1 MYVHIGQLVSFAYWH
16 YSICV
21 FELQDT
27 YMLLLIIAYA
37 YLNYKIRSVFTLN
50 QRKEAKKVTQLEV
63 EIALER
69 YRNEIES
76 LKHRMDEVQRSVDAV
91 HSLAQQMVVQT
102 AEIKHLG
109 QAVGEVKKDVA
120 ELKEK
125 PGTRWESLISGLIGA
140 AAGAIG
146 AIFFR

>member
-1 MYVHIGQLVSFAYWH
+1 M
-16 YSICV
+16 SILDSL
-21 FELQDT
+21 FHLPT
-27 YMLLLIIAYA
+27 GIIAYA
-37 YLNYKIRSVFTLN
+37 YLNYKIRICCFFTLN

-63 EIALER
+63 ERI
-69 YRNEIES
+69 
-76 LKHRMDEVQRSVDAV
+76 VDAV
-91 HSLAQQMVVQT
+91 HSLAQQMVAQT
-102 AEIKHLG
+102 SEIKHLG

-125 PGTRWESLISGLIGA
+125 PGSRWESLITGLIGA

>member
-1 MYVHIGQLVSFAYWH
+1 
-16 YSICV
+16 
-21 FELQDT
+21 
-27 YMLLLIIAYA
+27 MLFFYPKSEGGGEKL
-37 YLNYKIRSVFTLN
+37 
-50 QRKEAKKVTQLEV
+50 TQSEV
-63 EIALER
+63 ETALER
-69 YRNEIES
+69 YRNEIGS
-76 LKHRMDEVQRSVDAV
+76 LKHRMDEVERIVDAV
-91 HSLAQQMVVQT
+91 PSLAQQMVAQT
-102 AEIKHLG
+102 VEIKHLG

>member
-1 MYVHIGQLVSFAYWH
+1 M
-16 YSICV
+16 
-21 FELQDT
+21 
-27 YMLLLIIAYA
+27 
-37 YLNYKIRSVFTLN
+37 
-50 QRKEAKKVTQLEV
+50 TQLEV

-125 PGTRWESLISGLIGA
+125 PGAHWEKLLTGLIGA
-140 AAGAIG
+140 AAGAVG
-146 AIFFR
+146 ANFFR

>member
-1 MYVHIGQLVSFAYWH
+1 M
-16 YSICV
+16 SILDSL
-21 FELQDT
+21 FHLPT
-27 YMLLLIIAYA
+27 GIIAYA
-37 YLNYKIRSVFTLN
+37 YLNYKIRICCFFTLN
-50 QRKEAKKVTQLEV
+50 QRKEAKKVTQSEV

-69 YRNEIES
+69 YRNEIGS
-76 LKHRMDEVQRSVDAV
+76 LKHRMDEVQRIVDAV
-91 HSLAQQMVVQT
+91 HSLAQQMVAQT

-125 PGTRWESLISGLIGA
+125 PGSRWESLITGLIGA